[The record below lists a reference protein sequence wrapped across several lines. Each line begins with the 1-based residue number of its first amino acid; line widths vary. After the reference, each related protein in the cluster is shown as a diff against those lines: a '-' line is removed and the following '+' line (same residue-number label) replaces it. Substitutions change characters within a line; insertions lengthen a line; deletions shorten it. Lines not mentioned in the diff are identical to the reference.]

1 MRYVKKPIEVDAIRL
16 TPDNFDE
23 VKKFIDKEEQHIEFY
38 SNEVDF
44 VKREN
49 PRGMMLSRDRMLRIG
64 EYVVKEA
71 DGEFYSM
78 SEYLFDMVHEPVISP
93 ESIENPKQLSLFP
106 EFE

>member
-1 MRYVKKPIEVDAIRL
+1 MRYIKKQIEVDAVRL
-16 TPDNFDE
+16 TPNNFDK
-23 VKKFIDKEEQHIEFY
+23 VKKFIDKEDQHIEYY

-49 PRGMMLSRDRMLRIG
+49 PKGLRITRDRMLKIG

-78 SEYLFDMVHEPVISP
+78 SEYLFDMTHENITTEDS
-93 ESIENPKQLSLFP
+93 KQLSLFS
-106 EFE
+106 ESE